1 MKIQV
6 LTSKTSWLF
15 KNKRKFII
23 KKLKR
28 YSKNIKLVS
37 SHNNLKRSSDIIII
51 LSYYKIIPKKYLNFS
66 KYNVVVHESNL
77 PKGRGM
83 SPLSWQLLENKNLIT
98 FSLLEASQ
106 KMDAGRVYYKKKVAV
121 KKDILFD
128 EIKHLQYLQNINLV
142 IKFLNYLNKYKKAPK
157 SKVQSGK
164 PIFYRL
170 RQKKD
175 SKLNISKSIKSQF
188 NLMRISDFKNYPS
201 FFILN
206 NKKYIIKI
214 FKEKK

>member
-1 MKIQV
+1 MKIQI
-6 LTSKTSWLF
+6 LINENSWALNY
-15 KNKRKFII
+15 KKDLK
-23 KKLKR
+23 KKLR
-28 YSKNIKLVS
+28 GFSKKIFITNNHKKLISNYDVNIVFSYFKIIEKKF
-37 SHNNLKRSSDIIII
+37 LKRSKFN
-51 LSYYKIIPKKYLNFS
+51 LIP
-66 KYNVVVHESNL
+66 HESDL

-106 KMDAGRVYYKKKVAV
+106 KMDAGKVYYKKKVAI

-128 EIKHLQYLQNINLV
+128 EIKHLQYIQNTNLI
-142 IKFLNYLNKYKKAPK
+142 IKFLKYLRKYKKAPR

-164 PIFYRL
+164 PTFYGL

-175 SKLNISKSIKSQF
+175 SKLNASKSIKSQF
-188 NLMRISDFKNYPS
+188 NLMRISDYKNYPS

-206 NKKYIIKI
+206 KKKYLIKI
-214 FKEKK
+214 SGEKK

>member
-1 MKIQV
+1 MKIQI
-6 LTSKTSWLF
+6 LINDNSWAMNYRKDL
-15 KNKRKFII
+15 KKKLRKFSKKIFI
-23 KKLKR
+23 TNNHKKLISN
-28 YSKNIKLVS
+28 YDVNI
-37 SHNNLKRSSDIIII
+37 IF
-51 LSYYKIIPKKYLNFS
+51 SYFKIIEKKFLQRS
-66 KYNVVVHESNL
+66 KFNLIPHESDL

-83 SPLSWQLLENKNLIT
+83 SPLSWQLLENKSFIT

-106 KMDAGRVYYKKKVAV
+106 KMDAGKVYYKKKVPV

-128 EIKHLQYLQNINLV
+128 EIKNLQYIQNINLI

-157 SKVQSGK
+157 SKPQNGE
-164 PIFYRL
+164 PTFYRL

-206 NKKYIIKI
+206 NKKYLIKI
-214 FKEKK
+214 FKVKK

>member
-1 MKIQV
+1 MKIQI
-6 LTSKTSWLF
+6 LINDNSWAL
-15 KNKRKFII
+15 NYRKDLK

-28 YSKNIKLVS
+28 FSKKIFITNNHKKLISNYDVNI
-37 SHNNLKRSSDIIII
+37 IF
-51 LSYYKIIPKKYLNFS
+51 SYFKIIEKKFLQRS
-66 KYNVVVHESNL
+66 KFNLIPHESDL

-106 KMDAGRVYYKKKVAV
+106 KMDAGKVYYKKKVAV

>member
-1 MKIQV
+1 MKIQI
-6 LTSKTSWLF
+6 LINDNSWAMNYRKDL
-15 KNKRKFII
+15 KKKLRKFSKKIFI
-23 KKLKR
+23 TNNHKKLISN
-28 YSKNIKLVS
+28 YDVNI
-37 SHNNLKRSSDIIII
+37 IF
-51 LSYYKIIPKKYLNFS
+51 SYFKIIEKKFLQRS
-66 KYNVVVHESNL
+66 KFNLIPHESDL

-83 SPLSWQLLENKNLIT
+83 SPLSWQLLENKSFIT

-106 KMDAGRVYYKKKVAV
+106 KMDAGKVYYKKKVAV

-128 EIKHLQYLQNINLV
+128 EIKNLQYIQNINLI
-142 IKFLNYLNKYKKAPK
+142 IKFLNFLNKYKKVPK
-157 SKVQSGK
+157 SKAQSGK
-164 PIFYRL
+164 PTFYRL

>member
-1 MKIQV
+1 MKIQI
-6 LTSKTSWLF
+6 LINNNSWAQKYRKDL
-15 KNKRKFII
+15 KKKLRKFSKKIFI
-23 KKLKR
+23 TNNHKKLISNYDVNIIFSYFKIVEKFLQR
-28 YSKNIKLVS
+28 SKF
-37 SHNNLKRSSDIIII
+37 NL
-51 LSYYKIIPKKYLNFS
+51 IP
-66 KYNVVVHESNL
+66 HESDL

-83 SPLSWQLLENKNLIT
+83 SPLSWQLLENKSLIT

-106 KMDAGRVYYKKKVAV
+106 KMDAGKVYFKKKIVV

-128 EIKHLQYLQNINLV
+128 EIKHLQYINNIELI
-142 IKFLNYLNKYKKAPK
+142 IKFLNYFHKYKKAPK
-157 SKVQSGK
+157 SKLQSGE
-164 PIFYRL
+164 PTFYRL

-206 NKKYIIKI
+206 KKK
-214 FKEKK
+214 

>member
-1 MKIQV
+1 MKIQI
-6 LTSKTSWLF
+6 LINDNSWAL
-15 KNKRKFII
+15 NYRKDLK
-23 KKLKR
+23 KKLR
-28 YSKNIKLVS
+28 RFSKKIFITNNHKKLISNYDV
-37 SHNNLKRSSDIIII
+37 NVIF
-51 LSYYKIIPKKYLNFS
+51 SYFKIIEKKFLQRS
-66 KYNVVVHESNL
+66 KFNLIPHESDL

-106 KMDAGRVYYKKKVAV
+106 KMDAGKVYYKKKVAV

-142 IKFLNYLNKYKKAPK
+142 IKFLNHLNKYKKAPK
-157 SKVQSGK
+157 SKAQSGK

-206 NKKYIIKI
+206 NKKYLIKI